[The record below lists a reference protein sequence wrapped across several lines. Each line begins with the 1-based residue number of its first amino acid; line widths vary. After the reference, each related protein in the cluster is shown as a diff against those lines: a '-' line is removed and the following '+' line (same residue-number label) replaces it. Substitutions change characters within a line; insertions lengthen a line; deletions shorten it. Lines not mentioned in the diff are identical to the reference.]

1 MKREI
6 DPIVMQRAAIWVPI
20 VAVLLSVLVVYPAW
34 GRYSRLRADVEQKEA
49 QLKAVLSRPVPAR
62 RSVVPTADPKPD
74 EPPRFLE
81 EMRAVARASHCT
93 MVGFDLTP
101 KETAKPK
108 TSSEEPAKPDPNK
121 PPEIIRTVRAK
132 VEVEA
137 GYPAVRAFMSTVLSA
152 PRLYAITS
160 VELTRSQ
167 LVAGAT
173 CRAVVEIER
182 YILDPVALAK
192 VAVAK

>member
-1 MKREI
+1 MRREI
-6 DPIVMQRAAIWVPI
+6 DTVVMQRAAVAVPI
-20 VAVLLSVLVVYPAW
+20 VAVLISVLVVYPAW

-49 QLKAVLSRPVPAR
+49 QLKSVLSRPVPVR

-81 EMRAVARASHCT
+81 EMRAVARASRCT

-101 KETAKPK
+101 KDASRPK
-108 TSSEEPAKPDPNK
+108 AASEEAKTPDPNK
-121 PPEIIRTVRAK
+121 PPEIVRTVRAK

-137 GYPAVRAFMSTVLSA
+137 GYPAVRAFVAAVLSA

-160 VELTRSQ
+160 LELSRSQ

-173 CRAVVEIER
+173 CRAAVEIER
-182 YILDPVALAK
+182 YIVDPVALAK
-192 VAVAK
+192 VAAAK

>member
-1 MKREI
+1 MNREV
-6 DPIVMQRAAIWVPI
+6 DPVIMQRAAVGVPI
-20 VAVLLSVLVVYPAW
+20 VAVLISVLVVYPAW

-49 QLKAVLSRPVPAR
+49 QLKAILSRPVPVR
-62 RSVVPTADPKPD
+62 RSVAATADPRPD

-81 EMRAVARASHCT
+81 DVRALVRSSRCS

-101 KETAKPK
+101 KDATKPRA
-108 TSSEEPAKPDPNK
+108 TTDEPEKPDPNQ
-121 PPEIIRTVRAK
+121 PPEIVRTVRAK

-137 GYPAVRAFMSTVLSA
+137 GYPAVRAFVAAVLSA

-160 VELTRSQ
+160 LELSRSQ

-173 CRAVVEIER
+173 CRAAVEIER
-182 YILDPVALAK
+182 YIVDPVALAK
-192 VAVAK
+192 VAAAK